1 MVKVQEAINGIFHKE
16 KKSETITIPLK
27 YGMLAKYQ

>member
-1 MVKVQEAINGIFHKE
+1 MVKVKEAINEIFNKE
-16 KKSETITIPLK
+16 KKSKTKTIPLK